1 MFNAAYIIFSSCINF
16 KNLSFMQF
24 FMNLFV
30 LVEKEE
36 DVVIG
41 NLLDS
46 FTLYIQG
53 YMIMRCCLILS
64 LFLLHCIA
72 HIAAV

>member
-1 MFNAAYIIFSSCINF
+1 
-16 KNLSFMQF
+16 MQF

-53 YMIMRCCLILS
+53 YMIMRWCLILS